1 MNDTHESR
9 AIFFILIAVFA
20 YSALPVLGAFSLE
33 TLDPTVFVAKSF
45 FQYALLQAAAWLFFR
60 FFFDKEVRVPP
71 IELPRS
77 GRTYGLL
84 ALAGILI
91 ASSYT
96 CLFTSFHFINKAGA
110 SVLYETWPIFVT
122 IGLPLFFKRRFER
135 LDTADVVYI
144 LSAFVG
150 VVMIINGSGA
160 TGPTGQPS
168 LDGDAGQITGLVL
181 ATTSGITMAAAV
193 IIKTH
198 LMKTLILN
206 RAAIPVVAFVESS
219 HRLAGAIALFVV
231 GMAMTDVSIDDLLRI
246 DVSTAFA
253 LLELLGATAF
263 WYAIIATRRST
274 INVLWYL
281 TPMLAVIWLSLLG
294 LAQINPAIV
303 VGAALI
309 IAANIM
315 ASRRQITDAM
325 G

>member
-1 MNDTHESR
+1 MNNRRESR

-45 FQYALLQAAAWLFFR
+45 FQYSLLQAAAWLVFR

-71 IELPRS
+71 VELPQS
-77 GRTYGLL
+77 GKTYGLL

-122 IGLPLFFKRRFER
+122 IGLPLFFKQRFER

-144 LSAFVG
+144 LSAFIG
-150 VVMIINGSGA
+150 VVMIINGSGG
-160 TGPTGQPS
+160 TEPTDQPS
-168 LDGDAGQITGLVL
+168 LDGEAGEITGLVL
-181 ATTSGITMAAAV
+181 ATSSGITMAAAV

-198 LMKTLILN
+198 LMKTLTLN

-219 HRLAGAIALFVV
+219 HRLAGAVALLLFGIAT
-231 GMAMTDVSIDDLLRI
+231 TDVSLDNLLRI

-253 LLELLGATAF
+253 LLELLGASAF

-281 TPMLAVIWLSLLG
+281 TPVLAVIWLSLLG
-294 LAQINPAIV
+294 LAQINLAIV
-303 VGAALI
+303 AGAALI

-315 ASRRQITDAM
+315 ASRRQLTDAM